1 MSADSTGFP
10 HARTEARGSSLCILR
25 RAAHGTKVHTV
36 SIEPCGR
43 EERSAAV
50 IAFHLPHP

>member
-25 RAAHGTKVHTV
+25 RAAHVTNVHTA
-36 SIEPCGR
+36 SIESCGR
-43 EERSAAV
+43 EKRNAAV
-50 IAFHLPHP
+50 IAFRLPHP